1 MAVILFSNF
10 LFRLLIFDFLITKT
24 VPPKLNGIPSFKLA
38 N

>member
-1 MAVILFSNF
+1 MVVILFSNF